1 MEWGDISVSCKINE
15 NWNFI
20 DAVAVYGSGLDF
32 GQEFKVDKED
42 FFLIHSFWKSQNEA
56 FHFRNARTVHTS
68 LLLTRVLKLVLEVQ
82 FC

>member
-1 MEWGDISVSCKINE
+1 MEWGDISVSRKISK

-32 GQEFKVDKED
+32 GQKFKVDKED
-42 FFLIHSFWKSQNEA
+42 FFLIRSFWKTQIEA
-56 FHFRNARTVHTS
+56 FHFRDSRTVHTS